1 MNDLKTSNDNIGLTK
16 EELELAKINPE
27 AFNEY
32 LKYKRDILKSI
43 DAERLVHEKEIEL
56 QKVEVER
63 SKLEIEKSK
72 IEHEKTYEM
81 FESRTQC
88 LMSLICNNDNDMCLH
103 NNFLNSRNNQKPSDE
118 QIVEKGNELIC
129 HKFNYDDYIYKC
141 YSYTSFGIAWEAPAY
156 YMDKS
161 TFENEN
167 GKKGRIKAI
176 NAIVVFKNYYVN
188 EALDKEYI
196 FKVLNEKFKTHKF
209 KSEVD
214 FFYGRMLKDG
224 TIEWGIKVDSKHPP
238 F

>member
-1 MNDLKTSNDNIGLTK
+1 MNDLETSNVSIGLTK
-16 EELELAKINPE
+16 EELELAKANPE
-27 AFNEY
+27 VFVEY

-72 IEHEKTYEM
+72 IEHEKTYNM
-81 FESRTQC
+81 FESRTKSI
-88 LMSLICNNDNDMCLH
+88 MSLICNDTCLQ
-103 NNFLNSRNNQKPSDE
+103 NNLSYSKDQLLLSGE
-118 QIVEKGNELIC
+118 QIVEKENEIISY
-129 HKFNYDDYIYKC
+129 KFKYDDYIFKRYDYASTNIK
-141 YSYTSFGIAWEAPAY
+141 WEAPAY

-176 NAIVVFKNYYVN
+176 NAIVVFKNDYVN
-188 EALDKEYI
+188 EALDKEHI
-196 FKVLNEKFKTHKF
+196 FNVLNEKFKTHKF

-214 FFYGRMLKDG
+214 FFYGRMRRDG
-224 TIEWGIKVDSKHPP
+224 TIEWGIQVNGENPP

>member
-1 MNDLKTSNDNIGLTK
+1 MNDLKTSNENIGLTK

-27 AFNEY
+27 VFNNY
-32 LKYKRDILKSI
+32 INYKRDILKSI

-56 QKVEVER
+56 QRMEV
-63 SKLEIEKSK
+63 EKSK
-72 IEHEKTYEM
+72 IEHEKTYNM
-81 FESRTQC
+81 FVSRTQC
-88 LMSLICNNDNDMCLH
+88 LMSLICNDTCLQ
-103 NNFLNSRNNQKPSDE
+103 NNLSNSEDQLLLSGE
-118 QIVEKGNELIC
+118 QIIEKENEIIS

-141 YSYTSFGIAWEAPAY
+141 YDYASTNIKWKAPAY

-176 NAIVVFKNYYVN
+176 NALVVFKNYYVN

-196 FKVLNEKFKTHKF
+196 FKVLNEKFKTHQF
-209 KSEVD
+209 KSETD
-214 FFYGRMLKDG
+214 FYYGRMLRDG
-224 TIEWGIKVDSKHPP
+224 TIEWGIKVNGENPP

>member
-1 MNDLKTSNDNIGLTK
+1 MSDLETSNVNIGLTK
-16 EELELAKINPE
+16 EELELSKANPE
-27 AFNEY
+27 GFVEY
-32 LKYKRDILKSI
+32 INFKRDVLKSI

-56 QKVEVER
+56 QR
-63 SKLEIEKSK
+63 
-72 IEHEKTYEM
+72 IEHEKTYNM
-81 FESRTQC
+81 FESRTKC
-88 LMSLICNNDNDMCLH
+88 IMSLIGNDTCLQNDLS
-103 NNFLNSRNNQKPSDE
+103 NSKDQLLLSGE

-141 YSYTSFGIAWEAPAY
+141 YNYASYGIAWEAPAY
-156 YMDKS
+156 YMNKS

-209 KSEVD
+209 KSEVE
-214 FFYGRMLKDG
+214 FFYGKMLKDG
-224 TIEWGIKVDSKHPP
+224 TIEWGIKVDDVNPP

>member
-1 MNDLKTSNDNIGLTK
+1 MSDLKTSNVNIGLTK
-16 EELELAKINPE
+16 EELELAKTNPE

-56 QKVEVER
+56 QKIEVER

-72 IEHEKTYEM
+72 IEHEKTYNM
-81 FESRTQC
+81 FESRTKC
-88 LMSLICNNDNDMCLH
+88 IMSLIGNDTCLQNDL
-103 NNFLNSRNNQKPSDE
+103 LNSKDQLLLSGE
-118 QIVEKGNELIC
+118 QIIEKENEIISYT
-129 HKFNYDDYIYKC
+129 FNYDDYIYKC
-141 YSYTSFGIAWEAPAY
+141 YSYASYGILWEAPAY
-156 YMDKS
+156 YMAKC
-161 TFENEN
+161 TYNKKN
-167 GKKGRIKAI
+167 GEKGQLKAV
-176 NAIVVFKNYYVN
+176 NAIVVFKNDYVN

-196 FKVLNEKFKTHKF
+196 FKILDEKFKTHQF

-224 TIEWGIKVDSKHPP
+224 TIEWGIKVDDVNPP